1 MIKKELLDYR
11 KLVYKL
17 RWSPELEVE
26 FPTKID
32 IDKLH
37 ARYDKF
43 LGGWQVTTDGSLD
56 NGLEF
61 KPKKSHK
68 LYYNSESF
76 EEIREIFHLIRGHKG
91 KVTHTSYRLQQ
102 RKL

>member
-37 ARYDKF
+37 ARYDIF
-43 LGGWQVTTDGSLD
+43 LGIEGGFGDCHGHI
-56 NGLEF
+56 GL
-61 KPKKSHK
+61 
-68 LYYNSESF
+68 
-76 EEIREIFHLIRGHKG
+76 
-91 KVTHTSYRLQQ
+91 V
-102 RKL
+102 